1 MKDVKITFEDGTY
14 TKDVIPESQEDVIK
28 LLLQYPIVCVEYNEK
43 IKKNVIQILERE
55 FVFTKI
61 DEDDKE
67 DWLCEIDA
75 HGYLEPICKQL
86 FTAYLL
92 LREMAGETK

>member
-1 MKDVKITFEDGTY
+1 MKNVKITFEDGTY

-28 LLLQYPIVCVEYNEK
+28 LLLQYPIVCVEYNETF
-43 IKKNVIQILERE
+43 KKNVIEILHRK
-55 FVFTKI
+55 FVFTKV
-61 DEDDKE
+61 DEDDTE

-75 HGYLEPICKQL
+75 REYLEPICKQL

-92 LREMAGETK
+92 LREIAGEIE